1 MRDSAC
7 SASLTV
13 PGALD
18 QPGEAGGTWMATGWR
33 LVACKAQHGVR
44 RAAVM
49 LPEGLGAA
57 LTLQLLLLEA
67 SNVFFLFTCE
77 VTSSFQ
83 SQQ

>member
-1 MRDSAC
+1 
-7 SASLTV
+7 
-13 PGALD
+13 
-18 QPGEAGGTWMATGWR
+18 
-33 LVACKAQHGVR
+33 
-44 RAAVM
+44 M